1 MFMEVRSAQAADVPR
16 ILPMIAKICALHQAW
31 DSAKYDFLPN
41 PEQLYNRWLNRLVQD
56 SRDICLVAEVTEL
69 AGTSKLI
76 AVLIA
81 TVEQEIPI
89 YHLREFG
96 FIHDLWV
103 EENYRHAGVAR
114 QLVMRTIAHFTQI
127 GVQQIR
133 LDTAIANESARKL
146 FSSCGFR
153 PSTIEML
160 IELS

>member
-1 MFMEVRSAQAADVPR
+1 MEIRSAHQSDVPR

-31 DSAKYDFLPN
+31 DSAKYGFLPH
-41 PEQLYNRWLNRLVQD
+41 PERLYEHWLSELIKNSQ
-56 SRDICLVAEVTEL
+56 DICLVAEVSEPSE
-69 AGTSKLI
+69 ASKLV
-76 AVLIA
+76 AFLIA
-81 TVEQEIPI
+81 TVESEIPI
-89 YHLREFG
+89 YHLQEFG

-103 EENYRHAGVAR
+103 EEDYRQEGIAH
-114 QLVMRTIAHFTQI
+114 QLVLRAIAHFSHR

-160 IELS
+160 LKVP